1 MNIGALKYTDLELVY
16 IKFNNIVKMLITRN
30 EIENTLENTLKKVRS
45 DIKNSLQDSSI
56 YITSKLKNVNNQNSI
71 HLVILQRA
79 APASIIIKDF
89 SLIEDDTKNN
99 YIFITTDPKNL
110 KTLYSYK
117 NIEIF
122 DNNFFEICLYEHEL
136 VPKHVLCTLEEKE
149 EIIGPDGLDCLI
161 DNLPKMCI
169 DDPNVKYF
177 NAKENDIFKI
187 YRYTELSGMSIAYRV
202 VKNYKS
208 GTESSR

>member
-1 MNIGALKYTDLELVY
+1 MNIGTLKYTELELIN
-16 IKFNNIVKMLITRN
+16 IKFTNIVKMLIARN
-30 EIENTLENTLKKVRS
+30 VVEDTLDNVLKIVNS
-45 DIKNSLQDSSI
+45 DIKKSLQDSSI
-56 YITSKLKNVNNQNSI
+56 YIKSELKINNKNI
-71 HLVILQRA
+71 NIVILQRA

-89 SLIEDDTKNN
+89 SITDNDKKNY
-99 YIFITTDPKNL
+99 YIFITTEPKNL
-110 KTLYSYK
+110 KTLYNYT

-122 DNNFFEICLYEHEL
+122 DNNFFDICLYEHEL
-136 VPKHVLCTLEEKE
+136 VPKHVLCTSDEKE
-149 EIIGPDGLDCLI
+149 EILGTDGLDCLI

-187 YRYTELSGMSIAYRV
+187 YRYTELSGMSIVYRA